1 MNSPTVRSANLQDSS
16 RLAEL
21 CTQLGYPS
29 TAGQLT
35 RRLPVLL
42 ERGDH
47 AILVAEVNGS
57 VSGWVHVHVSPT
69 LEMDQIAE
77 LGGLVVDEAVRGQGV
92 GKVLMGRA
100 EDWARR
106 NGCHELWLRSNVTR
120 KEAHRFYQ
128 ALGYEIIKTSY
139 TFRKHL

>member
-1 MNSPTVRSANLQDSS
+1 MNSPTVRSANLEDCP

-29 TAGQLT
+29 TAGQLA
-35 RRLPVLL
+35 RRLPAVL

-47 AILVAEVNGS
+47 AVFVAEANGS

-69 LEMDQIAE
+69 LETDQVAE
-77 LGGLVVDEAVRGQGV
+77 LGGLVVEETVRGQGV
-92 GKVLMGRA
+92 GKILMSRA
-100 EDWARR
+100 EEWARR
-106 NGCHELWLRSNVTR
+106 NNCRELWLRSNVTR
-120 KEAHRFYQ
+120 KQAHRFYQ

-139 TFRKHL
+139 TLRKHL

>member
-1 MNSPTVRSANLQDSS
+1 MKPPIVRPANLQDCP

-21 CTQLGYPS
+21 CTQLGYPA
-29 TAGQLT
+29 TAGQLA
-35 RRLPVLL
+35 RRLPAVL
-42 ERGDH
+42 ECGNH
-47 AILVAEVNGS
+47 AVLVAEVNGS
-57 VSGWVHVHVSPT
+57 VSGWVHVHISPT

-77 LGGLVVDEAVRGQGV
+77 LGGLVVDETVRGQGV

-106 NGCHELWLRSNVTR
+106 NGCYELWLRSNVIR
-120 KEAHRFYQ
+120 KDAHCFYQ